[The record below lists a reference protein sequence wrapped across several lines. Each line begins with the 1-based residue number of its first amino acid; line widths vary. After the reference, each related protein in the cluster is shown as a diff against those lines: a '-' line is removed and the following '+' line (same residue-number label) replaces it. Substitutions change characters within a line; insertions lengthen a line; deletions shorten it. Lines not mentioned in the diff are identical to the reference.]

1 MGAVCRASGWLV
13 GWCEMTL
20 LEGAGP
26 DPSLAAFPSRLAG
39 QLASVRKSRQLAA
52 LRAGASV
59 LQFRGGR
66 DTASGILSGYVGCRG
81 SALSGGFS
89 LTGRVLVLCQSPEV
103 LKAQLTGDGRAV
115 DLSAAGP
122 LRDRVSTD
130 EITPAWAC
138 YYFDATLARY
148 CLVGLAGGVVEPGEV
163 AAGGFQVLVAGES
176 FGYGSSR
183 ETAPFALREA
193 GIRLIIC
200 RSVEKIFQQNC
211 QNLGIYVSTEFGVLT
226 RLLQTG
232 RVEQHALLRGL
243 DGLARDVVE
252 AGGLFAYNG
261 LRLRGQVPGMT
272 VSSSRRPM
280 TLAEKV
286 LASRVVRANGHLG
299 VPSVTPG
306 QSYFVRADLRFSHDY
321 VTAMADA
328 LFRAGFGQDAR
339 VADPESLV
347 LFRDHLTLLEQ
358 ALTPRHRE
366 LKLYDHALELK
377 HAQERFAQR
386 HGVKL
391 YDEVESEHGAQSYG
405 ICHNVVVDELGI
417 PGTVI
422 IGTDSHTCT
431 AGALGAFAFGVGST
445 DMANAFFTRDVR
457 VRVPETV
464 KIELVGELRPGT
476 CAKDAMLALLA
487 RPEQRAGLFSG
498 RVLEFVG
505 PGVATLGL
513 DERATL
519 ANMSVE
525 ASAFTGIVPF
535 DRRTRAELAAR
546 RGSDLDLP
554 LVGQA
559 SDSDAQFAATLTLD
573 LASVEPM
580 VALPGDPRNGRALR
594 EVLSEGSVRID
605 IAYGGSCTGSK
616 ATDIDAYAAV
626 LSAGLRQG
634 RRVAPGVRLFI
645 QLGSLAIR
653 RYAEE
658 RGYLQ
663 LFQDAGA
670 TVLEPACGACIG
682 SGPGI
687 STSESEVTVS
697 AVNRNL
703 PGRSGPGRVYLASP
717 WVVAESALWGELRAP
732 SVDESERS
740 GS

>member
-1 MGAVCRASGWLV
+1 M
-13 GWCEMTL
+13 
-20 LEGAGP
+20 
-26 DPSLAAFPSRLAG
+26 
-39 QLASVRKSRQLAA
+39 
-52 LRAGASV
+52 
-59 LQFRGGR
+59 
-66 DTASGILSGYVGCRG
+66 
-81 SALSGGFS
+81 SGGFS
-89 LTGRVLVLCQSPEV
+89 LTGRVLVLCESPEV
-103 LKAQLTGDGRAV
+103 LRAQLVGSGRSV
-115 DLSAAGP
+115 ELSAAGP

-148 CLVGLAGGVVEPGEV
+148 CLVGLAGGVVEAGQV

-200 RSVEKIFQQNC
+200 RSVEKIFLQNC
-211 QNLGIYVSTEFGVLT
+211 QNLGIFVSTDFNLLP
-226 RLLQTG
+226 RLLQSG
-232 RVEQHALLRGL
+232 RVELAELLRGV

-252 AGGLFAYNG
+252 AGGLFAYNAQ
-261 LRLRGQVPGMT
+261 RLVGKVQGAT
-272 VSSSRRPM
+272 VTASRRPM
-280 TLAEKV
+280 TLVEK
-286 LASRVVRANGHLG
+286 LIAGHVVRAHGQVG

-328 LFRAGFGQDAR
+328 LFRAGFGEDAR
-339 VADPESLV
+339 VADPDSLV

-377 HAQERFAQR
+377 HAQERFAVR

-391 YDEVESEHGAQSYG
+391 FDEVESEHGVQSYG
-405 ICHNVVVDELGI
+405 ICHNVVVDELGV
-417 PGTVI
+417 PGSVI

-431 AGALGAFAFGVGST
+431 AGALGALAFGVGST
-445 DMANAFFTRDVR
+445 DMANAFYTRDVR

-464 KIELVGELRPGT
+464 KVELTGELPLGT
-476 CAKDAMLALLA
+476 CAKDAMLALLSS
-487 RPEQRAGLFSG
+487 PEQRAGAFAG
-498 RVLEFVG
+498 RVLEFCG
-505 PGVATLGL
+505 PGIATLNL

-519 ANMSVE
+519 TNMAVE
-525 ASAFTGIVPF
+525 ASAFTGIVAF
-535 DRRTRAELAAR
+535 DRRVRAELAER
-546 RGSDLDLP
+546 RGNDLDLP
-554 LVGQA
+554 LVGLA
-559 SDSDAQFAATLTLD
+559 SDPDAQYAAVVTLD
-573 LASVEPM
+573 LSRIEPM
-580 VALPGDPRNGRALR
+580 VALPGDPRNGSSLR
-594 EVLSEGSVRID
+594 DAQSQGSVRID

-616 ATDIDAYAAV
+616 ATDIDAYATV
-626 LSAGLRQG
+626 LAAGLRAG

-645 QLGSLAIR
+645 QLGSLSIR
-653 RYAEE
+653 RYAEQ
-658 RGYLQ
+658 RGYIE
-663 LFQDAGA
+663 LFEQAGA

-687 STSESEVTVS
+687 STSPDEVTVS

-732 SVDESERS
+732 ASSVHER
-740 GS
+740 GAP

>member
-1 MGAVCRASGWLV
+1 
-13 GWCEMTL
+13 
-20 LEGAGP
+20 
-26 DPSLAAFPSRLAG
+26 
-39 QLASVRKSRQLAA
+39 
-52 LRAGASV
+52 
-59 LQFRGGR
+59 
-66 DTASGILSGYVGCRG
+66 
-81 SALSGGFS
+81 LSGGFS
-89 LTGRVLVLCQSPEV
+89 LTGRVLVLCESPEV
-103 LKAQLTGDGRAV
+103 LKAQLSGSGRSV
-115 DLSAAGP
+115 ELSAAGK

-148 CLVGLAGGVVEPGEV
+148 CLVGLAGGAVEAGQV

-193 GIRLIIC
+193 GIRLIIA
-200 RSVEKIFQQNC
+200 RSVEKIFLQNC
-211 QNLGIYVSTEFGVLT
+211 QNLGIYVSTDFSLLT
-226 RLLQTG
+226 KLLQVG
-232 RVEQHALLRGL
+232 RVELADLLRGL

-252 AGGLFAYNG
+252 AGGLFAYNS
-261 LRLRGQVPGMT
+261 LRLAGKIPGAT
-272 VSSSRRPM
+272 VSASRRPM
-280 TLAEKV
+280 TLVEKII
-286 LASRVVRANGHLG
+286 ASRVLRAHGHIG

-321 VTAMADA
+321 VTAMADS
-328 LFRAGFGQDAR
+328 LFRAGFGEDAR
-339 VADPESLV
+339 VAEPESLV

-358 ALTPRHRE
+358 ALTPRHHE

-377 HAQERFAQR
+377 HAQERFAAR
-386 HGVKL
+386 HGVRL
-391 YDEVESEHGAQSYG
+391 YDEVQGEHGAQSYG
-405 ICHNVVVDELGI
+405 ICHNVVVDELGL
-417 PGTVI
+417 PGSVI

-457 VRVPETV
+457 VRVPESV
-464 KIELVGELRPGT
+464 KVELVGELSPGT
-476 CAKDAMLALLA
+476 CAKDAMLSLLSSA
-487 RPEQRAGLFSG
+487 EQRAGVFAG
-498 RVLEFVG
+498 RVLEFAG
-505 PGVATLGL
+505 PGLLGLNL

-519 ANMSVE
+519 TNMSVE
-525 ASAFTGIVPF
+525 ASAFTGIVPL
-535 DRRTRAELAAR
+535 DRRARAEIAER

-554 LVGQA
+554 LVGLA
-559 SDSDAQFAATLTLD
+559 SDPDAQYAAAVTLD
-573 LASVEPM
+573 LSRVEPM
-580 VALPGDPRNGRALR
+580 VALPGDPRNGCSLR
-594 EVLSEGSVRID
+594 EAQSQGPVRID

-626 LSAGLRQG
+626 LAAGLRDG

-645 QLGSLAIR
+645 QLGSLKVR

-663 LFQDAGA
+663 VFQDAGA

-687 STSESEVTVS
+687 STNAEEVTVS

-717 WVVAESALWGELRAP
+717 WVVAESALAGELRAP
-732 SVDESERS
+732 SARLLQRS
-740 GS
+740 AP

>member
-1 MGAVCRASGWLV
+1 M
-13 GWCEMTL
+13 
-20 LEGAGP
+20 
-26 DPSLAAFPSRLAG
+26 
-39 QLASVRKSRQLAA
+39 
-52 LRAGASV
+52 
-59 LQFRGGR
+59 
-66 DTASGILSGYVGCRG
+66 
-81 SALSGGFS
+81 SGGFS
-89 LTGRVLVLCQSPEV
+89 LTGRVLVLCESPEV
-103 LKAQLTGDGRAV
+103 LKAQLTGSGRSV
-115 DLSAAGP
+115 ELSAAGK

-148 CLVGLAGGVVEPGEV
+148 CLVGLAGDVVEAGQI

-193 GIRLIIC
+193 GIRLIIA
-200 RSVEKIFQQNC
+200 RSVEKIFLQNC
-211 QNLGIYVSTEFGVLT
+211 QNLGIYVSTDFSLLT
-226 RLLQTG
+226 KLLHAG
-232 RVEQHALLRGL
+232 RVELAELLRGL

-252 AGGLFAYNG
+252 AGGLFAYNS
-261 LRLRGQVPGMT
+261 LRLAGKIPAAT
-272 VSSSRRPM
+272 VSASRRPM
-280 TLAEKV
+280 TLVEKII
-286 LASRVVRANGHLG
+286 ASRVLRAHGHIG

-321 VTAMADA
+321 VTAMADS
-328 LFRAGFGQDAR
+328 LFRAGFGEDAR
-339 VADPESLV
+339 VAEPESLV

-366 LKLYDHALELK
+366 LKLYNHALELK
-377 HAQERFAQR
+377 HAQERFAAR

-391 YDEVESEHGAQSYG
+391 YDEVEGEHGAQSYG
-405 ICHNVVVDELGI
+405 ICHNVVVDELGL
-417 PGTVI
+417 PGSVI

-457 VRVPETV
+457 VRVPESV
-464 KIELVGELRPGT
+464 KVELVGELPAGT
-476 CAKDAMLALLA
+476 CAKDAMLSPLA
-487 RPEQRAGLFSG
+487 SPEQRAGVFSG
-498 RVLEFVG
+498 RVLEFSG
-505 PGVATLGL
+505 PGLLGLNL

-519 ANMSVE
+519 TNMSVE
-525 ASAFTGIVPF
+525 ASAFTGIVPL
-535 DRRTRAELAAR
+535 DRRARAEIAER

-554 LVGQA
+554 LVGLA
-559 SDSDAQFAATLTLD
+559 ADPDAQYAAVVTLD
-573 LASVEPM
+573 LSSVEPM
-580 VALPGDPRNGRALR
+580 VALPGDPRNGCTLR
-594 EVLSEGSVRID
+594 EAQRDGSVRID

-616 ATDIDAYAAV
+616 ATDIDSYAAV
-626 LSAGLRQG
+626 LAAGLRAG

-645 QLGSLAIR
+645 QLGSLKVR

-663 LFQDAGA
+663 VFQDAGA

-687 STSESEVTVS
+687 STSADEVTVS

-717 WVVAESALWGELRAP
+717 WVVAESALAGELSAP
-732 SVDESERS
+732 SASAID
-740 GS
+740 GSAP

>member
-1 MGAVCRASGWLV
+1 M
-13 GWCEMTL
+13 
-20 LEGAGP
+20 
-26 DPSLAAFPSRLAG
+26 
-39 QLASVRKSRQLAA
+39 
-52 LRAGASV
+52 
-59 LQFRGGR
+59 
-66 DTASGILSGYVGCRG
+66 
-81 SALSGGFS
+81 SGGFS
-89 LTGRVLVLCQSPEV
+89 LTGRVLVLCESPEV
-103 LKAQLTGDGRAV
+103 LKAQLLGSGRSV
-115 DLSAAGP
+115 DLAATGP

-148 CLVGLAGGVVEPGEV
+148 CLVGLAGGVVEAGQV

-193 GIRLIIC
+193 GIRLIVA
-200 RSVEKIFQQNC
+200 RSVEKIFLQNC
-211 QNLGIYVSTEFGVLT
+211 QNLGIYVSTDFNVLA

-232 RVEQHALLRGL
+232 RVELAELLRGV

-252 AGGLFAYNG
+252 AGGLFAFNA
-261 LRLRGQVPGMT
+261 LRLAGQVPVAT
-272 VSSSRRPM
+272 VSGSRRPM
-280 TLAEKV
+280 TLVEKV
-286 LASRVVRANGHLG
+286 IASRVVRAKGQLG
-299 VPSVTPG
+299 VLSVAPG
-306 QSYFVRADLRFSHDY
+306 QSHFIRADLRFSHDY

-377 HAQERFAQR
+377 RAQERFAAK
-386 HGVKL
+386 HGVTL
-391 YDEVESEHGAQSYG
+391 YDEVQSEYGAQSYG
-405 ICHNVVVDELGI
+405 ICHNVVVDELGV
-417 PGTVI
+417 PGSVI
-422 IGTDSHTCT
+422 IGTDSHTCM

-445 DMANAFFTRDVR
+445 DMANAFLTRDVR

-464 KIELVGELRPGT
+464 KVELLGELPPGT
-476 CAKDAMLALLA
+476 CAKDAMLALLSSPA
-487 RPEQRAGLFSG
+487 QAAGAFSG
-498 RVLEFVG
+498 RVLEFGG
-505 PGVATLGL
+505 PGIATLNL

-535 DRRTRAELAAR
+535 DKRARAELAER

-554 LVGQA
+554 LVGLA
-559 SDSDAQFAATLTLD
+559 SDPGAQYASVVTLD
-573 LASVEPM
+573 LSKIEPM
-580 VALPGDPRNGRALR
+580 LALPGDPRNGRPLR
-594 EVLSEGSVRID
+594 DAQAEGGIRID

-616 ATDIDAYAAV
+616 ATDLDAYATV
-626 LSAGLRQG
+626 LAAGLRAG
-634 RRVAPGVRLFI
+634 RHVAPGVRLFI
-645 QLGSLAIR
+645 QLGSLMIR
-653 RYAEE
+653 RYAQE
-658 RGYLQ
+658 RGYLR
-663 LFQDAGA
+663 LFEEAGA

-687 STSESEVTVS
+687 STSADEVTVS
-697 AVNRNL
+697 SANRNF
-703 PGRSGPGRVYLASP
+703 PGRSGPGKVYLASP

-732 SVDESERS
+732 SVSTVERS
-740 GS
+740 AP

>member
-1 MGAVCRASGWLV
+1 M
-13 GWCEMTL
+13 
-20 LEGAGP
+20 
-26 DPSLAAFPSRLAG
+26 
-39 QLASVRKSRQLAA
+39 
-52 LRAGASV
+52 
-59 LQFRGGR
+59 
-66 DTASGILSGYVGCRG
+66 
-81 SALSGGFS
+81 SGGFS
-89 LTGRVLVLCQSPEV
+89 LTGRVFVLCESPEV
-103 LKAQLTGDGRAV
+103 LRAQLEGNGRSV
-115 DLSAAGP
+115 ELSAAGP

-148 CLVGLAGGVVEPGEV
+148 CLVGLAGGGVEAGQI

-200 RSVEKIFQQNC
+200 RSVEKIFLQNC
-211 QNLGIYVSTEFGVLT
+211 QNLGIFVSTDFKLLP

-232 RVEQHALLRGL
+232 RVEMAELLRGVE
-243 DGLARDVVE
+243 GLARDVVE
-252 AGGLFAYNG
+252 AGGLFAYNAQ
-261 LRLRGQVPGMT
+261 RLVGKVQGAT
-272 VSSSRRPM
+272 VTASRRPM
-280 TLAEKV
+280 TLVEK
-286 LASRVVRANGHLG
+286 LIASRVLRAHGQLG

-321 VTAMADA
+321 VTAMADS
-328 LFRAGFGQDAR
+328 LFRAGFGEDAQ
-339 VADPESLV
+339 VADPDSLV

-377 HAQERFAQR
+377 RAQERFAAR

-391 YDEVESEHGAQSYG
+391 FDEVQSEHGAQSYG
-405 ICHNVVVDELGI
+405 ICHNVVVDELGV
-417 PGTVI
+417 PGSVI

-431 AGALGAFAFGVGST
+431 AGALGALAFGVGST
-445 DMANAFFTRDVR
+445 DMANAFYTRDVR

-464 KIELVGELRPGT
+464 KVELTGELPPGT
-476 CAKDAMLALLA
+476 CAKDAMLTLLA
-487 RPEQRAGLFSG
+487 SPEQRAGTFAG
-498 RVLEFVG
+498 RVLEFCG
-505 PGVATLGL
+505 PGIATLNL

-519 ANMSVE
+519 TNMAVE
-525 ASAFTGIVPF
+525 ASAFTGIVAF
-535 DRRTRAELAAR
+535 DRRARAELTER

-554 LVGQA
+554 LVGLA
-559 SDSDAQFAATLTLD
+559 SDPDAQYAAVVSLD
-573 LASVEPM
+573 LSQIEPM
-580 VALPGDPRNGRALR
+580 LALPGDPRNGCTLR
-594 EVLSEGSVRID
+594 DAQKQRSVRID

-616 ATDIDAYAAV
+616 ATDIDAYATV
-626 LSAGLRQG
+626 LAAGLRAG

-645 QLGSLAIR
+645 QLGSLSIR

-658 RGYLQ
+658 RGYLE
-663 LFQDAGA
+663 LFEQVGA

-687 STSESEVTVS
+687 STSADEVTVS

-732 SVDESERS
+732 PVSVGERS
-740 GS
+740 EP

>member
-1 MGAVCRASGWLV
+1 
-13 GWCEMTL
+13 
-20 LEGAGP
+20 
-26 DPSLAAFPSRLAG
+26 
-39 QLASVRKSRQLAA
+39 
-52 LRAGASV
+52 
-59 LQFRGGR
+59 
-66 DTASGILSGYVGCRG
+66 
-81 SALSGGFS
+81 LSGGFS

-103 LKAQLTGDGRAV
+103 LKAQLTGSGRAV

-232 RVEQHALLRGL
+232 RVEQPALLRGL

-252 AGGLFAYNG
+252 AGGLFAYNA
-261 LRLRGQVPGMT
+261 LRLVGKVPGAT
-272 VSSSRRPM
+272 VSGSRRPM
-280 TLAEKV
+280 TLAEKII
-286 LASRVVRANGHLG
+286 ASRVVRANGQLG

-306 QSYFVRADLRFSHDY
+306 QSYFTRADLRFSHDY

-328 LFRAGFGQDAR
+328 LFRAGFGEDAR
-339 VADPESLV
+339 VADPESVV

-391 YDEVESEHGAQSYG
+391 YDEVESEHGPQSYG

-417 PGTVI
+417 PGSVI

-464 KIELVGELRPGT
+464 KIELVGQLPPGT

-505 PGVATLGL
+505 PGVATLNL

-535 DRRTRAELAAR
+535 DRRARAELAVR

-559 SDSDAQFAATLTLD
+559 SDAEAQFAATLTLD
-573 LASVEPM
+573 LSSVEPM
-580 VALPGDPRNGRALR
+580 VALPGDPRNGCTLR
-594 EVLSEGSVRID
+594 DAQRDGGVRID

-616 ATDIDAYAAV
+616 ATDLDAYATV
-626 LSAGLRQG
+626 LSAGLRAG

-658 RGYLQ
+658 RGYLK
-663 LFQDAGA
+663 LFHDVGA

-687 STSESEVTVS
+687 STSEDEVTVS
-697 AVNRNL
+697 AVNRNF

-732 SVDESERS
+732 LASSSERS
-740 GS
+740 SS

>member
-1 MGAVCRASGWLV
+1 
-13 GWCEMTL
+13 
-20 LEGAGP
+20 
-26 DPSLAAFPSRLAG
+26 
-39 QLASVRKSRQLAA
+39 
-52 LRAGASV
+52 
-59 LQFRGGR
+59 
-66 DTASGILSGYVGCRG
+66 LSD
-81 SALSGGFS
+81 GFS
-89 LTGRVLVLCQSPEV
+89 LTGRVLVLCESPEV
-103 LKAQLTGDGRAV
+103 LRAQLQGNGRAV
-115 DLSAAGP
+115 DLSVAGP

-148 CLVGLAGGVVEPGEV
+148 CLVGLAGGVVEAGQV

-193 GIRLIIC
+193 GIRLIIA
-200 RSVEKIFQQNC
+200 RSVEKIFLQNC
-211 QNLGIYVSTEFGVLT
+211 QNLGIFVTTDFAVLSK
-226 RLLQTG
+226 
-232 RVEQHALLRGL
+232 LLRVGRLELPELLHGL

-252 AGGLFAYNG
+252 AGGLFAYNER
-261 LRLRGQVPGMT
+261 RLAGRVVPAT
-272 VSSSRRPM
+272 VSASRRPM
-280 TLAEKV
+280 TLVEKV
-286 LASRVVRANGHLG
+286 ISAHVVRPKGLLG
-299 VPSVTPG
+299 VPSVAPG

-328 LFRAGFGQDAR
+328 LFRRGFGEDAA

-366 LKLYDHALELK
+366 LKLFDHALELK
-377 HAQERFAQR
+377 HAQERFAER
-386 HGVKL
+386 HGVML
-391 YDEVESEHGAQSYG
+391 YDEVEGEHGPQSYG
-405 ICHNVVVDELGI
+405 ICHNVVVDELGL
-417 PGTVI
+417 PGSVI

-464 KIELVGELRPGT
+464 RVELVGELRPGT

-487 RPEQRAGLFSG
+487 TPEQQAGVFNG

-505 PGVATLGL
+505 PGVASLNL

-519 ANMSVE
+519 TNMAVE
-525 ASAFTGIVPF
+525 ASAFTGIVAF
-535 DRRTRAELAAR
+535 DKRARAELAER
-546 RGSDLDLP
+546 RQNDLDLP
-554 LVGQA
+554 LVGLT
-559 SDSDAQFAATLTLD
+559 SDPDAHFAAVVTLD
-573 LASVEPM
+573 LSQVEPM
-580 VALPGDPRNGRALR
+580 LALPGDPRNGRPLR
-594 EVLSEGSVRID
+594 EMEADGPVRID

-626 LSAGLRQG
+626 LAAGLSAG

-645 QLGSLAIR
+645 QLGSLAVR
-653 RYAEE
+653 RYAES
-658 RGYLQ
+658 RGYLE
-663 LFQDAGA
+663 LFERAGA

-687 STSESEVTVS
+687 STNADEVTVS

-717 WVVAESALWGELRAP
+717 WVVAESALAGVLRAP
-732 SVDESERS
+732 DASAIDRKPP
-740 GS
+740 

>member
-1 MGAVCRASGWLV
+1 
-13 GWCEMTL
+13 
-20 LEGAGP
+20 
-26 DPSLAAFPSRLAG
+26 
-39 QLASVRKSRQLAA
+39 
-52 LRAGASV
+52 
-59 LQFRGGR
+59 
-66 DTASGILSGYVGCRG
+66 
-81 SALSGGFS
+81 LSGGFS
-89 LTGRVLVLCQSPEV
+89 LTGRVLVLCESPDV
-103 LKAQLTGDGRAV
+103 LKAQLSGSGRSV
-115 DLSAAGP
+115 ELSAAGK

-148 CLVGLAGGVVEPGEV
+148 CLVGLAGGVVEAGQV

-193 GIRLIIC
+193 GIRLIIA
-200 RSVEKIFQQNC
+200 RSFEKIFLQNC
-211 QNLGIYVSTEFGVLT
+211 QNLGIYVSTDFSLLP

-232 RVEQHALLRGL
+232 RVELAELLRGL

-252 AGGLFAYNG
+252 AGGLFAYNS
-261 LRLRGQVPGMT
+261 LRLAGKVPGAT
-272 VSSSRRPM
+272 VSASRRPM
-280 TLAEKV
+280 TLVEKII
-286 LASRVVRANGHLG
+286 ASRVLRAHGHIG

-321 VTAMADA
+321 VTAMADS
-328 LFRAGFGQDAR
+328 LFRAGFGEDAR
-339 VADPESLV
+339 VAEPESLV

-377 HAQERFAQR
+377 HAQERFAAR

-391 YDEVESEHGAQSYG
+391 YDEVQGEHGAQSYG
-405 ICHNVVVDELGI
+405 ICHNVVVDELGL
-417 PGTVI
+417 PGSVI

-445 DMANAFFTRDVR
+445 DMANAFLTRDVR

-464 KIELVGELRPGT
+464 KVELLGELPSGT
-476 CAKDAMLALLA
+476 CAKDVMLTLLA
-487 RPEQRAGLFSG
+487 SPEQRAGTFSG
-498 RVLEFVG
+498 RVLEFSG
-505 PGVATLGL
+505 PGLLGLNL

-519 ANMSVE
+519 ANMAVE
-525 ASAFTGIVPF
+525 ASAFTGIVPL
-535 DRRTRAELAAR
+535 DRRSRAEIAER

-554 LVGQA
+554 LVGLA
-559 SDSDAQFAATLTLD
+559 ADPDALYAAVVTLD
-573 LASVEPM
+573 LSLVEPM
-580 VALPGDPRNGRALR
+580 VALPGDPRNGCTLR
-594 EVLSEGSVRID
+594 EAQSQGSVRID

-616 ATDIDAYAAV
+616 ATDIDAYATV
-626 LSAGLRQG
+626 LAAGLRNG

-645 QLGSLAIR
+645 QLGSLSVR

-663 LFQDAGA
+663 LFHDAGA

-687 STSESEVTVS
+687 STSAEEVTVS

-717 WVVAESALWGELRAP
+717 WVVAESALSGELRAP
-732 SVDESERS
+732 NASALE
-740 GS
+740 GSTP